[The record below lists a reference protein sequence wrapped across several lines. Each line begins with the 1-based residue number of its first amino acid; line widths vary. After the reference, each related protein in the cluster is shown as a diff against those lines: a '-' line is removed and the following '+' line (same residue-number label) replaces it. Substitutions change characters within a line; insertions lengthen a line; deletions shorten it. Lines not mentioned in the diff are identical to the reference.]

1 MGGWQLVSMWRWLF
15 EDQWGEGVGIVIRWW
30 NWCARADLQWRW
42 CVLFS
47 EMEVMLPVDTV
58 LGCKHQRSLVT
69 SVSSPKTPL
78 RHSSI
83 DFHED
88 FGSPPQ
94 RFSNQ
99 VTRCSFGKGTKPSA
113 LRGDEDGVSV
123 CYPLTDLSDKLLLG
137 EASMVRLSWNLLY
150 PNGAAVPLF
159 SFSMVRLHLSLPS
172 QWCGWKSYT
181 HLDIISSLRD
191 LVRPSKK
198 NQSDQPIRWSKKCSF
213 SQSGDDKKNIS
224 PSGHPPKNLLFS
236 SPATV
241 MEDPVGKLPFSD
253 LFPLFLNA
261 KIFSFFPGVAALPSR
276 ESFPPQWSRWLY
288 QYGKN
293 PSPV

>member
-1 MGGWQLVSMWRWLF
+1 
-15 EDQWGEGVGIVIRWW
+15 
-30 NWCARADLQWRW
+30 
-42 CVLFS
+42 
-47 EMEVMLPVDTV
+47 MLPVDTV

-78 RHSSI
+78 RHSNI

-137 EASMVRLSWNLLY
+137 EASMLRLSWNLLY

-159 SFSMVRLHLSLPS
+159 SFSVVWLHLSLIS
-172 QWCGWKSYT
+172 QWCNCTSLSLLNGAVAPS
-181 HLDIISSLRD
+181 SSLSMVQ
-191 LVRPSKK
+191 LHL
-198 NQSDQPIRWSKKCSF
+198 SF
-213 SQSGDDKKNIS
+213 SS
-224 PSGHPPKNLLFS
+224 
-236 SPATV
+236 
-241 MEDPVGKLPFSD
+241 
-253 LFPLFLNA
+253 
-261 KIFSFFPGVAALPSR
+261 
-276 ESFPPQWSRWLY
+276 
-288 QYGKN
+288 
-293 PSPV
+293 